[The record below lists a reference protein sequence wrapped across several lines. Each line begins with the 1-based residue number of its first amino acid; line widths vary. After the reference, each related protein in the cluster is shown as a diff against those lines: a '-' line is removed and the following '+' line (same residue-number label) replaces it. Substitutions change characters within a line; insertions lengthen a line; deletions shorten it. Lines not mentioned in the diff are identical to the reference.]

1 MTLHRTRLYHH
12 PVELSR
18 RAYAKLNLSLSVG
31 PPTPT
36 ERGTM
41 HPIASWM
48 HAIDLYD
55 TVTFTW
61 LGEHHPQRF
70 EVVWAADAPRQSPID
85 WPAERD
91 LGFRALR
98 LMEQAEGRSLP
109 VSIRIEK
116 RIPVGGGLGGGSSD
130 AAAVMMGLREVLS
143 LRLTDQRLRAMSG
156 ALGSDVAF
164 FIDEPPPSPALVT
177 GMGDRIERVGRDWAG
192 REVVLVLPAFGCATG
207 PVYRMYDQLGA
218 RTLRD
223 VKPFSEELFNDLLP
237 AAEAVQPALG
247 PLRAAVERAGGAASS
262 TVHMSGSGST
272 LFLLPKGDSGAAGD
286 VGGVADK
293 IEREVSDIRVVRTR
307 LV

>member
-1 MTLHRTRLYHH
+1 M
-12 PVELSR
+12 ELSR
-18 RAYAKLNLSLSVG
+18 RAYAKVNLCLSVG
-31 PPTPT
+31 PPVPT

-55 TVTFTW
+55 TVTLTW

-70 EVVWAADAPRQSPID
+70 EVAWAADAPRQSPID

-98 LMEQAEGRSLP
+98 LMEQAVGRSLP

-143 LRLTDQRLRAMSG
+143 LRLTDQQLREMSG

-164 FIDEPPPSPALVT
+164 FIDEPPPAPALVT

-192 REVVLVLPAFGCATG
+192 RDVVLVLPAFGCATG
-207 PVYRMYDQLGA
+207 PVYKMYDQLGA
-218 RTLRD
+218 RALRD
-223 VKPFSEELFNDLLP
+223 VRPFSDELFNDLLP

-247 PLRAAVERAGGAASS
+247 PLRDAVVRAAGREVY
-262 TVHMSGSGST
+262 MSGSGST
-272 LFLLPKGDSGAAGD
+272 LFLLSKGDGGAADD
-286 VGGVADK
+286 VGEVADK
-293 IEREVSDIRVVRTR
+293 IGREVSDIRVVRTR